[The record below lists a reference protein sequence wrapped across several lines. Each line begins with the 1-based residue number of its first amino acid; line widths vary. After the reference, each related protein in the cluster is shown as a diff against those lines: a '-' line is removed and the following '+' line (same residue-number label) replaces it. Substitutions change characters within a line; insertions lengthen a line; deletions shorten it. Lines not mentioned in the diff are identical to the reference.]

1 MHHFKVLVYSCLAIV
16 GILYHYVGP
25 CYWEHSWG
33 ITSLPGI
40 CSAWGITSL
49 PGICSDLV
57 IGNIHGGIIP
67 RTVARAG
74 LTRTKPH
81 IS

>member
-1 MHHFKVLVYSCLAIV
+1 MCGVLHHFQV
-16 GILYHYVGP
+16 YVGP

-33 ITSLPGI
+33 ITSIPGI
-40 CSAWGITSL
+40 CSAWVLHHFQIYVVTLLLGTL
-49 PGICSDLV
+49 
-57 IGNIHGGIIP
+57 GGIIP

-81 IS
+81 LS